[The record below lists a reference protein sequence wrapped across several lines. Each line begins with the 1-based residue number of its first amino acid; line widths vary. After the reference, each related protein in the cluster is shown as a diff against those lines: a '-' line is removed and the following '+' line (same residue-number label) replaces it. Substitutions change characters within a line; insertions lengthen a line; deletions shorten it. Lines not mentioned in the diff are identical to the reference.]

1 MMNFIFRNYL
11 LAIFLINGNIFII
24 SQDKNHLVEEVV
36 KPHSALK
43 NPMDESPRG
52 LFGSVPQ
59 RFEKVVALVVLPSVE
74 ELHRLVEAAAL
85 GLIALVVFGSRE
97 AIRNR
102 EGSTGVAA
110 RKRCVKQSVGREVSV
125 WEKRDGRKEG
135 WIVGG
140 EVSVSVEVAMEG

>member
-1 MMNFIFRNYL
+1 M
-11 LAIFLINGNIFII
+11 
-24 SQDKNHLVEEVV
+24 

-74 ELHRLVEAAAL
+74 ELHGLVEAAAL

-97 AIRNR
+97 AIRKR
-102 EGSTGVAA
+102 EGSSTGVAAA
-110 RKRCVKQSVGREVSV
+110 RKRCVMQSVGREVSV